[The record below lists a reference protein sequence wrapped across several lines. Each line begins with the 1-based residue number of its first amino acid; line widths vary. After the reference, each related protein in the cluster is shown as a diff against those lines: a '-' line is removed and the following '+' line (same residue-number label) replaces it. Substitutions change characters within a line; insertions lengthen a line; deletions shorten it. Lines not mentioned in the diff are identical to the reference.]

1 MLTLTLGLKGLKG
14 FQLERISNPSGKDI
28 ENGHFRDR
36 GQPLQHF
43 YFCISIS

>member
-1 MLTLTLGLKGLKG
+1 MLTLTLGLKSLKG

-28 ENGHFRDR
+28 ENGHFTGW

-43 YFCISIS
+43 YYCISIS